1 VSPTGRVVVAWS
13 PFDGAEFSMI
23 PKESDA
29 PASPEP
35 VPFAFAEHP
44 VPREGVR
51 RVGRV
56 RVPIT
61 LHHAP
66 WATLYRLPDGRLLW
80 VVRLWTV
87 DRPVRRAVS
96 TSVLL
101 RYCRVHRLPSVR
113 AAIAALVQRAL
124 EADDPV

>member
-1 VSPTGRVVVAWS
+1 
-13 PFDGAEFSMI
+13 MI

-44 VPREGVR
+44 VPPEGVR
-51 RVGRV
+51 RVGRI
-56 RVPIT
+56 RLPLT

-80 VVRLWTV
+80 VVRLWSV

-96 TSVLL
+96 TDTL
-101 RYCRVHRLPSVR
+101 RTYCRVQRLAAVR
-113 AAIAALVQRAL
+113 EAVEALVRRAR
-124 EADDPV
+124 EADDRA